1 MSEVE
6 EVPRQGAGGF
16 DGFQQRGYA
25 FTGDFEVVFKDAEG
39 LDAAP
44 LGFADERKMGEEA
57 AAGAES
63 GEAVER
69 GDALAWEELD
79 LAGGYFEPDHL

>member
-1 MSEVE
+1 
-6 EVPRQGAGGF
+6 
-16 DGFQQRGYA
+16 
-25 FTGDFEVVFKDAEG
+25 
-39 LDAAP
+39 
-44 LGFADERKMGEEA
+44 MGEKA